1 MSEEDPW
8 VVVWA
13 VPKVSL
19 DIPCWLMVNHIER
32 GWELPGGK
40 VDDSESI
47 DISALRELFE
57 ETGLLGTATHFDENI
72 LSNGTV
78 VRVEIDEEPQPYG
91 WESEDEKIREVG
103 WCVEIPA
110 ELYWGEKEIQS
121 LLDYDWRNSSS
132 LAS

>member
-13 VPKVSL
+13 VPKESL

-91 WESEDEKIREVG
+91 WESEDEKISEVG
-103 WCVEIPA
+103 WCVKFLQNYIGGKKRFNVYWITIG
-110 ELYWGEKEIQS
+110 EL
-121 LLDYDWRNSSS
+121 LV
-132 LAS
+132 A

>member
-1 MSEEDPW
+1 MSEEEPW

-13 VPKVSL
+13 VPKEPF
-19 DIPCWLMVNHIER
+19 DTPCWLMVNHVER

-40 VDDSESI
+40 LDGSESI

-57 ETGLLGTATHFDENI
+57 ETGLLGIATHFDENI

>member
-13 VPKVSL
+13 VPKESL

-110 ELYWGEKEIQS
+110 ELYWGQKEIQR
-121 LLDYDWRNSSS
+121 LLDYDWRASSS

>member
-13 VPKVSL
+13 VPKESL

-72 LSNGTV
+72 PVSYTNLRAHETREDRGW
-78 VRVEIDEEPQPYG
+78 RVG
-91 WESEDEKIREVG
+91 GGK
-103 WCVEIPA
+103 
-110 ELYWGEKEIQS
+110 KK
-121 LLDYDWRNSSS
+121 
-132 LAS
+132 

>member
-1 MSEEDPW
+1 MSEEEPW

-13 VPKVSL
+13 VPKEPF
-19 DIPCWLMVNHIER
+19 DTPCWLMVNHVER

-40 VDDSESI
+40 LDGSESI

-57 ETGLLGTATHFDENI
+57 ETGLLGVATHFDENI

>member
-1 MSEEDPW
+1 MSEEEPW

-13 VPKVSL
+13 VLKEPF
-19 DIPCWLMVNHIER
+19 DTPCWLMVNHVER

-40 VDDSESI
+40 LDGSESI

-57 ETGLLGTATHFDENI
+57 ETGLLGVATHFDENI

>member
-13 VPKVSL
+13 VPKESF

-40 VDDSESI
+40 IGDSESI
-47 DISALRELFE
+47 DICALRELFE
-57 ETGLLGTATHFDENI
+57 ETGLLGIATHYDDNI
-72 LSNGTV
+72 ISNGTV

-91 WESEDEKIREVG
+91 WESEDEMISEVG

-110 ELYWGEKEIQS
+110 QLHWGEKEIQS
-121 LLDYDWRNSSS
+121 LLDCDWSTSSS

>member
-13 VPKVSL
+13 VPKESL
-19 DIPCWLMVNHIER
+19 DIPCWLMVNHVER

-91 WESEDEKIREVG
+91 WESEDEMISEVG
-103 WCVEIPA
+103 WCVEIPG
-110 ELYWGEKEIQS
+110 ELYWGEKEIQR
-121 LLDYDWRNSSS
+121 LLDYDWRASSS

>member
-1 MSEEDPW
+1 MSEEEPW

-13 VPKVSL
+13 VPKESL
-19 DIPCWLMVNHIER
+19 DIPCWLMVNHVER

-72 LSNGTV
+72 LSKGTV

-91 WESEDEKIREVG
+91 WESEDEMISEVG
-103 WCVEIPA
+103 WCVEIPG
-110 ELYWGEKEIQS
+110 ELYWGEKEIQR
-121 LLDYDWRNSSS
+121 LLDYDWRASSS

>member
-13 VPKVSL
+13 VPKESL
-19 DIPCWLMVNHIER
+19 DIPCWLMVNHVER

-40 VDDSESI
+40 LDDSESI

-57 ETGLLGTATHFDENI
+57 ETGLLGIATHFDENI

>member
-13 VPKVSL
+13 VPKESL

-57 ETGLLGTATHFDENI
+57 ENWVTWNRYSF
-72 LSNGTV
+72 
-78 VRVEIDEEPQPYG
+78 
-91 WESEDEKIREVG
+91 
-103 WCVEIPA
+103 
-110 ELYWGEKEIQS
+110 
-121 LLDYDWRNSSS
+121 
-132 LAS
+132 